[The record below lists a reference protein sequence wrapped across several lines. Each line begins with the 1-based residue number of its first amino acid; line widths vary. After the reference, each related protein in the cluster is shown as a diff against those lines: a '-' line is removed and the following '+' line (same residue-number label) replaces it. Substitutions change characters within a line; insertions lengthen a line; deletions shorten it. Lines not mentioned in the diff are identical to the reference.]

1 MADDIYISG
10 LGPGV
15 PEWSNEATQQ
25 QVLNALNSG
34 FSSNT
39 QVNRQIMS
47 VLSSMSREESESSDK
62 LSILVNGIKKNES
75 AIKKGNTIDASNTN
89 ANKKQTG
96 FLASLINILSV
107 TNTTAKKQL
116 DITKL
121 IAEYEK
127 QGLSAAQANLRANIE
142 TSKLDPSTMYSDGKE
157 VIGKIMAAVGFVST
171 ANSKTIEGGTN
182 RFNMAQEMRQSGI
195 LAGMDSAGAGLIGLS
210 KTISRSNFTFGE
222 AAEFTRKFSQAVG
235 VRGVQ
240 ASYEFANTLAKS
252 GEGNSDMM
260 NRYGMVFSEVV
271 DIAGTYMESVRSIG
285 QLDKLSDDQM
295 RMGMDNFMDTVVST
309 SNVMKIN
316 LQDAANMIAETLK
329 QDQFASQLA
338 LMEPQMRKSVEAMVG
353 RFGGEGTI
361 LGSGIA
367 TAMAAG
373 STQDFL
379 QTDVAQ
385 QLQGDVVGQKLLPLI
400 TQMAETART
409 QGPEA
414 ANALY
419 ANMGPQF
426 DAIIQFARENKS
438 LVNLNEGMVQAIVT
452 QLASMRQTVA
462 DADKGTVEPSKEDK
476 AVITLLEAQRFATVV
491 SEANE
496 TLVLNAAELSK
507 SLGQLV
513 ESSLILTRETAQLGA
528 ETSSFRGGV
537 RSLELGLATIANM
550 TAAGAAQAAQMQL
563 PRNMAGQAMTG
574 VDPSTGADMS
584 SGQLLKNYIRRLAGR
599 SVSDDDIN
607 NVEELNAKKTIVSLD
622 GDFNRTM
629 IEMTEL
635 LKNAPDP
642 EKFGIEFKNSLKD
655 MLKDDSWLPGNYF
668 NSDEV
673 KKYNKGI
680 EKLIAKIDGLV
691 NNLQ

>member
-1 MADDIYISG
+1 MADDVYISG

-537 RSLELGLATIANM
+537 RSLELSLATIANM

-563 PRNMAGQAMTG
+563 PRNMDGQARTG
-574 VDPSTGADMS
+574 VDPSTAADMS
-584 SGQLLKNYIRRLAGR
+584 SGQLLTNYIRRLAGL

-635 LKNAPDP
+635 LKTAPDP
-642 EKFGIEFKNSLKD
+642 EKLGKQFKNSFRD
-655 MLKDDSWLPGNYF
+655 MLKDDSWWPGNYF

-673 KKYNKGI
+673 KEYNKGI

>member
-1 MADDIYISG
+1 MAEDVYISG

-75 AIKKGNTIDASNTN
+75 AIKKGNTINASNTN
-89 ANKKQTG
+89 VNKKQTG
-96 FLASLINILSV
+96 FLGSLINILSV
-107 TNTTAKKQL
+107 TNRTAQKQL

-121 IAEYEK
+121 MAEYEK
-127 QGLSAAQANLRANIE
+127 QGLSTAQANLRANIE
-142 TSKLDPSTMYSDGKE
+142 TSQVDQSTLYGDGKE
-157 VIGKIMAAVGFVST
+157 VLGKVLAAVGIVST
-171 ANSKTIEGGTN
+171 ANTKTIEGTKN
-182 RFNMAQEMRQSGI
+182 RFDMAQEMRQSGI

-260 NRYGMVFSEVV
+260 NRFGMEFSEVA

-329 QDQFASQLA
+329 QDRFASQLA

-513 ESSLILTRETAQLGA
+513 ESSLILTRETAKLGA
-528 ETSSFRGGV
+528 ETSSFRGGIRRV
-537 RSLELGLATIANM
+537 ELGLKTIANM
-550 TAAGAAQAAQMQL
+550 AAAGAAQTAQMQL
-563 PRNMAGQAMTG
+563 PRNMDGQARTG
-574 VDPSTGADMS
+574 VDPSAGADMS
-584 SGQLLKNYIRRLAGR
+584 SGQLLTNYIRRLAGF

-622 GDFNRTM
+622 GDINRT
-629 IEMTEL
+629 IEEMTNL
-635 LKNAPDP
+635 LKLAPDP
-642 EKFGIEFKNSLKD
+642 EQMGKDFKNTLKD
-655 MLKDDSWLPGNYF
+655 MLKDDSLMPFDYF

-673 KKYNKGI
+673 KEYNKGI
-680 EKLIAKIDGLV
+680 QKLITKIDGLV
-691 NNLQ
+691 NNLN